1 MDQLAD
7 ILRRIENIVRL
18 GTVSA
23 IDYGSTPPS
32 CKVLTGNIET
42 RFLPFFETR
51 AGSTHDWD
59 PPVIGEQ
66 CMIFSPSGDTTTGIV
81 LVGIPSESFPPPS
94 RSPDKFVRK
103 FPDDARIEYNHKTGH
118 LSVSGIKTAI
128 VQAETSVTIET
139 PDTFVKGRL
148 TVDDLLT
155 YKNGMSGSTGSG
167 KAAVIT
173 GDIQVANGDVTADGI
188 GLKKHTHSD
197 PQGGNVSE
205 AKA

>member
-7 ILRRIENIVRL
+7 ILRRIENIVRF
-18 GTVSA
+18 GTVAA
-23 IDYGSTPPS
+23 IDYGATPPT

-51 AGSTHDWD
+51 AGSTQDWD
-59 PPVIGEQ
+59 PPVVGEQ
-66 CMIFSPSGDTTTGIV
+66 CMILSPSGDTTTGWV
-81 LVGIPSESFPPPS
+81 LVGIPSAQFPPPS

-103 FPDDARIEYNHKTGH
+103 FPDDARVEYNHKTGH

-128 VQAETSVTIET
+128 VEASGSVTVDT
-139 PDTFVKGRL
+139 PDTFIKGRL
-148 TVDDLLT
+148 TVDGMLT

-167 KAAVIT
+167 KTAVIH
-173 GDIQVANGDVTADGI
+173 GDIKVVNGDITADDI
-188 GLKKHTHSD
+188 SVKKHHHDD
-197 PQGGNVSE
+197 PQGGQVSE